1 MKLKWIPEVD
11 DLIDACNVKRHVRLD
26 VLPMPSDPTRVAGL
40 VRMDDERAGLPG
52 SHRSGQPMD
61 IEVARSLAHKVAQER
76 GADVIWIDDPSG
88 LYPRHER
95 TVGRM
100 RTFPVHVM
108 PGGKMTG
115 DLRIDAI
122 SPEVAALVACGGP
135 LVPERGSMSNL
146 ACEVFD
152 GTKRTLFYRPPD
164 GSIIA

>member
-11 DLIDACNVKRHVRLD
+11 ELKDACNSKRHVRLE
-26 VLPMPSDPTRVAGL
+26 VLPMPSDPRTVAGL
-40 VRMDDERAGLPG
+40 VRMDDERLDRAG
-52 SHRSGQPMD
+52 SHRSGLPMD
-61 IEVARSLAHKVAQER
+61 IEVARSLAHKIARER
-76 GADVIWIDDPSG
+76 EADVIWIDDPRG

-95 TVGRM
+95 MIGRI

-108 PGGKMTG
+108 PGGKMDS

-152 GTKRTLFYRPPD
+152 GTKRVMFYRPP
-164 GSIIA
+164 GASVAG

>member
-11 DLIDACNVKRHVRLD
+11 ELTGASNSKRHVRVE

-40 VRMDDERAGLPG
+40 VRMDDERADLPG
-52 SHRSGQPMD
+52 SHHSGLPMD
-61 IEVARSLAHKVAQER
+61 IEVARSLAHKIARER
-76 GADVIWIDDPSG
+76 EADVIWIDDPRG
-88 LYPRHER
+88 LYPRHDR
-95 TVGRM
+95 TLGGM

-108 PGGKMTG
+108 PGGKMTS

-135 LVPERGSMSNL
+135 LVPGSGSMSNL

-152 GTKRTLFYRPPD
+152 GTKRIMFYRPP
-164 GSIIA
+164 GAPIIG